1 MKKKI
6 KRTSLK
12 DIADRVGVSTALVSY
27 VLSGKEKEKR
37 VGKEVAKRIRE
48 VVKELNY
55 SPNQIAQ
62 SLRKGSTKTIG
73 LIVTDI
79 ANPFFG
85 DMARIIEDEA
95 NRNGYVVII
104 GSSDEDY
111 QKSAVLVGA
120 LLNRQVDGFIIVP
133 ADGPSD
139 YIEDLVRIEMPV
151 VLLDRYVPEVTT
163 NYVVLDNLNASFN
176 AINRFVENGY
186 KKIGLVIYKSS
197 LVHMQNRKMGYLNA
211 MKENGLK
218 DNIIIKE
225 IGYSKIKEDI
235 YNAMKDL
242 TLGDKKVDAILF
254 ATNTLCINGL
264 YYIMDNDIRVPEDLA
279 IIGFDESEV
288 FDLFTTPLTFIKQ
301 PVAEMAKESVKILVD
316 QIDGSEKIAHI
327 TLMHQLVKRQSC
339 G

>member
-73 LIVTDI
+73 LIVADI

-85 DMARIIEDEA
+85 VMARIIEDEA
-95 NRNGYVVII
+95 NKYGYVVII

-111 QKSAVLVGA
+111 QKSALLAGA
-120 LLNRQVDGFIIVP
+120 MLNRQVDGFIIVP
-133 ADGPSD
+133 ADGPYN
-139 YIEDLVRIEMPV
+139 YIQDLVNIGMPL
-151 VLLDRYVPEVTT
+151 VLLDRYITGI
-163 NYVVLDNLNASFN
+163 NLNFVVLDNQNATYE
-176 AINRFVENGY
+176 AIKCFIEKGFKR
-186 KKIGLVIYKSS
+186 IGMVAYKSG
-197 LVHMQNRKMGYLNA
+197 LMHMKYRVLGYMNA

-218 DNIIIKE
+218 ENIIIKE
-225 IGYSKIKEDI
+225 VRYSKIKADMD
-235 YNAMKDL
+235 NAMKDF
-242 TLGDKKVDAILF
+242 TQGERKVEAILF
-254 ATNTLCINGL
+254 ATNTLCISGM
-264 YYIMDNDIRVPEDLA
+264 YYVIDHRIRVPEDLA
-279 IIGFDESEV
+279 IIGFDESEA
-288 FDLFTTPLTFIKQ
+288 FDFYNTPLTYVKQ
-301 PVAEMAKESVKILVD
+301 PVEEMAKESVKILLD
-316 QIDGSEKIAHI
+316 QIEGSEKIAHI
-327 TLMHQLVKRQSC
+327 MLMPQLVMRQSC